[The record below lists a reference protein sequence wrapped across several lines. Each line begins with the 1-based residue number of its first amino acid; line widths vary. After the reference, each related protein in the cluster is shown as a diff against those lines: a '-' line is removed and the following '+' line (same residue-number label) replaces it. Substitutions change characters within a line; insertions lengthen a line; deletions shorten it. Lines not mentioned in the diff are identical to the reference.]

1 MKQKQLE
8 ILLQQVPKPTSP
20 IPHLEQ
26 YTTPAVIAAD
36 VVYTAYQ
43 WGDIRDKIIVDLGC
57 GTGMFA
63 IGAYLMGAQKVTGY
77 DVDPNV
83 ISIAKEYAIK
93 NKYQIE
99 FMTLDIYGIHTS
111 CDTVLMNPPFG
122 AQKANLNADRK
133 FIEKGFAIGSV
144 LYSFHLKKT
153 IPFIEKMITAL
164 KGEITFQKDYEFPIK
179 WMFDFHYK
187 QILSYKVTLLR
198 TTTQREKRYFSD
210 QNDNK
215 RRES

>member
-8 ILLQQVPKPTSP
+8 ILLQQTPKPTTP

-26 YTTPAVIAAD
+26 YMTPAIIAAD
-36 VVYTAYQ
+36 VIYTAYH
-43 WGDIRDKIIVDLGC
+43 WRDIQDKIVVDLGC
-57 GTGMFA
+57 GTGIFA
-63 IGAYLMGAQKVTGY
+63 IGAFLMGAQKVIGY
-77 DVDPNV
+77 DIDPNV
-83 ISIAKEYAIK
+83 ISIAKEYATK

-99 FMTLDIYGIHTS
+99 FNMQDITRIQTS

-133 FIEKGFAIGSV
+133 FIEKGFEIASV

-153 IPFIEKMITAL
+153 IPFFEKMITAL
-164 KGEITFQKDYEFPIK
+164 QGEITFQKDYEFPIK

-187 QILSYKVTLLR
+187 QVVSYKVTLLR
-198 TTTQREKRYFSD
+198 ITTHP
-210 QNDNK
+210 
-215 RRES
+215 